1 MALDNIIVFA
11 LYSPTG
17 GEDSQAR
24 LALEVVRSSLG
35 LSFLV
40 TYAARIFRAISKT
53 YNGWPMCYSARV
65 RQNLKHLSRRY
76 EAEVDWAA
84 FEELYRRR
92 AVGEDIKMS
101 RDLQRNFQNPETD
114 VERRTSEYIAQFLKA
129 KRSEWENGVFA
140 QRRRVAEAE
149 KALAKRETKKARED
163 IRIGTKKAQEFLDRL
178 ADLRRTESNN
188 EDARIFPLSYAPVLM
203 SEEDRRVI
211 KPMRYT
217 CRLAG
222 KPSDAEKRF
231 PGIYNA
237 RRDSLDDYWRA
248 VYGRKHAVIVIS
260 GFYENVPE
268 HLYQHRELAPDEKE
282 KNLVLEFDPKPARD
296 MLVACLWDHWSQPGK
311 PSLDSFAAITD
322 EPTPEVAATGHQ
334 RTIITIQEEDLSA
347 WLRPESQSRDR
358 LGQILSEKDIPYY
371 IHQVAA

>member
-1 MALDNIIVFA
+1 
-11 LYSPTG
+11 
-17 GEDSQAR
+17 
-24 LALEVVRSSLG
+24 
-35 LSFLV
+35 
-40 TYAARIFRAISKT
+40 
-53 YNGWPMCYSARV
+53 MCYSARV

-84 FEELYRRR
+84 FEEMYRRR
-92 AVGEDIKMS
+92 AEGEDIKAS
-101 RDLQRNFQNPETD
+101 RDLQRNFQQPETE
-114 VERRTSEYIAQFLKA
+114 VERRTAEHITQYLHA
-129 KRSEWENGVFA
+129 KRSEWESGVFA
-140 QRRRVAEAE
+140 QKRRVAEAE
-149 KALAKRETKKARED
+149 ESLAKRETKKARED

-178 ADLRRTESNN
+178 ADLRRTEPNN
-188 EDARIFPLSYAPVLM
+188 EDARIFPLSYAPVLIA
-203 SEEDRRVI
+203 EKGRTVI

-222 KPSDAEKRF
+222 KPADVEKRF

-282 KNLVLEFDPKPARD
+282 KNLVLEFDPKPACD
-296 MLVACLWDHWSQPGK
+296 MLVACLWDHWAKPGE

-334 RTIITIQEEDLSA
+334 RTIITIQEQYLSE
-347 WLRPESQSRDR
+347 WLSPAALSRER
-358 LGQILSEKDIPYY
+358 LEHILSDKELPYY
-371 IHQVAA
+371 VHQIAA